1 MDFDINEVLANMLTT
16 IKNNVDENW
25 DQVKNTSNQFLQ
37 NKKERLE
44 LLAELRISGEL
55 SEEKFQSRL
64 KDEKL
69 VLEAELHAI
78 AVISKAIAQRA
89 TNGAI
94 EVLEKAVRTAISTIL

>member
-1 MDFDINEVLANMLTT
+1 MNFDINEVLADMLTK

-25 DQVKNTSNQFLQ
+25 DQVKDTSNQFLQ

>member
-1 MDFDINEVLANMLTT
+1 MNFDINEVLADMLTK

-25 DQVKNTSNQFLQ
+25 DQVKDTSNQFLQ

-44 LLAELRISGEL
+44 LLAELRINGEL

>member
-1 MDFDINEVLANMLTT
+1 MNFDINEVLADMLTK

-25 DQVKNTSNQFLQ
+25 DQVKDTSNQFLQ

-94 EVLEKAVRTAISTIL
+94 EVLEKAIRTAISSIL

>member
-1 MDFDINEVLANMLTT
+1 MDFDINEVLADMLTT

-25 DQVKNTSNQFLQ
+25 DQVKDTSNQFLQ

-94 EVLEKAVRTAISTIL
+94 EVLEKAIRTAISTIL

>member
-1 MDFDINEVLANMLTT
+1 M
-16 IKNNVDENW
+16 
-25 DQVKNTSNQFLQ
+25 
-37 NKKERLE
+37 
-44 LLAELRISGEL
+44 LAELRISGEL

-94 EVLEKAVRTAISTIL
+94 EVLEKAIRTAISTIL